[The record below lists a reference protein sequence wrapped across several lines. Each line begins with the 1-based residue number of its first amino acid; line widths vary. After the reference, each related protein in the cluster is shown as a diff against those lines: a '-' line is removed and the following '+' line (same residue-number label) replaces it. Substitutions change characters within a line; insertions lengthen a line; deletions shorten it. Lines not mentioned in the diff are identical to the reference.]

1 MGYYGERPPIPEE
14 VLKGPENKEEEQPV
28 MTEGVEN
35 DPENKES
42 GGLAVPESEIQID
55 YVRSSG
61 PGGQKV
67 NKTSSKAQLRWNVG
81 ASRAFTEEQKAAIRA
96 GAGNRLNNED
106 EIVLA
111 AQTERSQFQN
121 RDQVVERLQ
130 DLVAEA
136 LSPKPE
142 RKQTEVSRSQ
152 KQQRLEEK
160 RRVGSKKRDR
170 KLPRGEW

>member
-14 VLKGPENKEEEQPV
+14 VLTGPENKPDERPD
-28 MTEGVEN
+28 MTEGMK
-35 DPENKES
+35 DGPEKKES
-42 GGLAVPESEIQID
+42 FGLAVPENEIQID
-55 YVRSSG
+55 FVRSSG

-81 ASRAFTEEQKAAIRA
+81 ASRAFTEEQKASIRA

-121 RDQVVERLQ
+121 RDQVVQRLQ

-142 RKQTEVSRSQ
+142 RQPTEVSRSQ
-152 KQQRLEEK
+152 KRQRLEEK
-160 RRVGSKKRDR
+160 RRIGDKKRDR